1 MTEAIQ
7 KIVDA
12 YVRLENRQALEDLR
26 MHRQRLAVNLK
37 ARTGYDFSLPLLQV
51 ESEIAIIEDGSERLN
66 AVARSAL

>member
-12 YVRLENRQALEDLR
+12 YVRLNNRQALEDLR
-26 MHRQRLAVNLK
+26 MHRQRLAMNLK

-51 ESEIAIIEDGSERLN
+51 EDELAVIEIGLDRLWG
-66 AVARSAL
+66 R

>member
-12 YVRLENRQALEDLR
+12 YVRLDNRQALEDLR
-26 MHRQRLAVNLK
+26 MHRQRLVMNLK

-51 ESEIAIIEDGSERLN
+51 EDELAIIETGLEHF
-66 AVARSAL
+66 AEAAQPA